1 MKKILAS
8 LLAFGMLA
16 FWGCSYDERCDARN
30 LAEVEYL
37 WSPELDSI
45 IVDWMPN
52 IKRLTPYYNEFADCE
67 QFGHGYVPQ
76 HELLKPCENDAVVG
90 NFELDVRANVE
101 PFKIDSNI
109 VTLRVGLYA
118 YSGPDAKRYFYS
130 NIENV
135 VFDLY
140 GCSAHSCAGA
150 SKIHVYGDSSTFDL
164 WLIPEDFKIDETN
177 SNPPS
182 LLEGYHSYHHFTL
195 NVKSPS
201 LSATI
206 KVESENHC
214 YGHWDTPNVS
224 FPIGG

>member
-1 MKKILAS
+1 MKKILVS
-8 LLAFGMLA
+8 LLVLEMFT
-16 FWGCSYDERCDARN
+16 FWGCTYEEHCDARN

-37 WSPELDSI
+37 WSPKLDSI

-67 QFGHGYVPQ
+67 QFRRGYVPQ

-90 NFELDVRANVE
+90 NFELEIRSNVDS
-101 PFKIDSNI
+101 FKIDSNM

-135 VFDLY
+135 LFDLY
-140 GCSAHSCAGA
+140 GCSANSCAGT

-164 WLIPEDFKIDETN
+164 WLTPEEFEIVETN
-177 SNPPS
+177 SDKPS
-182 LLEGYHSYHHFTL
+182 SLDGYYSYHHFIL
-195 NVKSPS
+195 NIKSPS

-206 KVESENHC
+206 KVESDNHC
-214 YGHWDTPNVS
+214 YGHWDSPNVS